1 MRAMNPPLW
10 TPSAG
15 RKDNANI
22 SRFIEHV
29 NQRYKKQIQTYP
41 ELHLWS
47 ITELAEFWQA
57 VSEFTE
63 IRFSTPARR
72 IVDDPLRMPGA
83 RWFEGARLNFAENLL
98 RFNDQRTALVF
109 RREDGLAARISY
121 AELNDQVARLAASL
135 RNIGVAPG
143 DRVAAYMPNSIE
155 TVVAMLATASIGA
168 LWASCAVDIRPG
180 AVLDRFVQIAP
191 KVLFGDNGHVYKGKR
206 FDSLGDL
213 RAIAGVIPSL
223 QKVIVTHYTET
234 KPDLSPI
241 PEAVDFADFTAAQ
254 AAPHFEQLPFE
265 HPLYIMFS
273 SGTTGKPK
281 CMVQSAGGV
290 LINHLNELVIHTDLK
305 RDDTIFYVTTCSWMM
320 WNWLVSSL
328 GAGASIVL
336 YDGSPLYP
344 EVDTVWEIIQDVQV
358 SIFGTSASYIEHIRG
373 LKRSPRGRF
382 ELAGLRQISQTGS
395 ALSAEGFAYVYSE
408 IKRDLHFNSISGGT
422 DINGCFAIGAPTL
435 PVYAGQAQAIGL
447 GKKVRAYDQAGKP
460 IVDRQGELVC
470 EAAIPSMPLYF
481 WNDPGGEKYR
491 DAYFSVYPGVW
502 RHGDYVLI
510 HGDTGGVTFYG
521 RSDSV
526 LMPSGVRIGTAEI
539 YREMEKLDEISDA
552 LAIGQRHK
560 NDERIILFVKLNQGY
575 ELTETLMDKIK
586 KTLRRN
592 ASPRH
597 VPAVII
603 QTPDIP
609 YTLSMKKVESAVAN
623 IINGLPVAN
632 RDALINPESLDFYQN
647 LLGACLIALITACL
661 SILGPA
667 GMPFNLCSATGHRLN
682 FKHAASP
689 PLGYIAPKLVLASR

>member
-191 KVLFGDNGHVYKGKR
+191 KVLFGVNGHVYKGKR

-223 QKVIVTHYTET
+223 QKVIVTHYTGT
-234 KPDLSPI
+234 KPD
-241 PEAVDFADFTAAQ
+241 F
-254 AAPHFEQLPFE
+254 
-265 HPLYIMFS
+265 
-273 SGTTGKPK
+273 
-281 CMVQSAGGV
+281 
-290 LINHLNELVIHTDLK
+290 
-305 RDDTIFYVTTCSWMM
+305 
-320 WNWLVSSL
+320 
-328 GAGASIVL
+328 
-336 YDGSPLYP
+336 
-344 EVDTVWEIIQDVQV
+344 
-358 SIFGTSASYIEHIRG
+358 
-373 LKRSPRGRF
+373 
-382 ELAGLRQISQTGS
+382 
-395 ALSAEGFAYVYSE
+395 
-408 IKRDLHFNSISGGT
+408 
-422 DINGCFAIGAPTL
+422 NGC
-435 PVYAGQAQAIGL
+435 
-447 GKKVRAYDQAGKP
+447 
-460 IVDRQGELVC
+460 
-470 EAAIPSMPLYF
+470 
-481 WNDPGGEKYR
+481 
-491 DAYFSVYPGVW
+491 
-502 RHGDYVLI
+502 
-510 HGDTGGVTFYG
+510 
-521 RSDSV
+521 
-526 LMPSGVRIGTAEI
+526 
-539 YREMEKLDEISDA
+539 
-552 LAIGQRHK
+552 
-560 NDERIILFVKLNQGY
+560 
-575 ELTETLMDKIK
+575 
-586 KTLRRN
+586 
-592 ASPRH
+592 
-597 VPAVII
+597 
-603 QTPDIP
+603 
-609 YTLSMKKVESAVAN
+609 
-623 IINGLPVAN
+623 
-632 RDALINPESLDFYQN
+632 
-647 LLGACLIALITACL
+647 
-661 SILGPA
+661 
-667 GMPFNLCSATGHRLN
+667 
-682 FKHAASP
+682 
-689 PLGYIAPKLVLASR
+689 